1 MPDGHPVPER
11 HRPRTARLGDSLA
24 VELSAL
30 TRAALVRIQV
40 PQPTGSPLPLLAP
53 PAPGSSRPT
62 YPEPTRTARRN
73 CVAGEAVAPNAGL
86 VHPRARCGT
95 VAGRIDDNR
104 SGEHTSELQSL
115 MHISYAV
122 FVLKKK

>member
-53 PAPGSSRPT
+53 PAPRSSRPT
-62 YPEPTRTARRN
+62 YPQPTRPPRRN
-73 CVAGEAVAPNAGL
+73 PAPGDAAAPPPAPL
-86 VHPRARCGT
+86 PPPARPGP
-95 VAGRIDDNR
+95 APGRPPPP
-104 SGEHTSELQSL
+104 TP
-115 MHISYAV
+115 
-122 FVLKKK
+122 